1 MTHSCCQGKMGGCNS
16 KDSCKKVP
24 FEVVTIYTNDIY
36 RPYTIT
42 PISCDSAK
50 VYAIKIGTDYF
61 ILGEA
66 GRGVHICDL
75 HQEQATPD
83 DKKAREV

>member
-24 FEVVTIYTNDIY
+24 FEVVTIYANDIY

>member
-1 MTHSCCQGKMGGCNS
+1 MGGCNS

-24 FEVVTIYTNDIY
+24 FEVVTIYANDIY
-36 RPYTIT
+36 HPYTIT
-42 PISCDSAK
+42 PVSCDSTK

-66 GRGVHICDL
+66 GQGVHICDL
-75 HQEQATPD
+75 HDRTSPET
-83 DKKAREV
+83 KKAQEV